1 MCSCSLWFLKTKREE
16 ANALSWE
23 TKKSMDLFDLDL
35 NGKLFRYFFE
45 LQTFLC
51 LEEYND
57 FLQQLEAQGLI
68 EIREARSYK
77 SREPTHNIA
86 ERK

>member
-1 MCSCSLWFLKTKREE
+1 M
-16 ANALSWE
+16 NALSLH
-23 TKKSMDLFDLDL
+23 TKKFIDLFDLNL
-35 NGKLFRYFFE
+35 NGKLFRYFLSFR
-45 LQTFLC
+45 LFLC

>member
-1 MCSCSLWFLKTKREE
+1 M
-16 ANALSWE
+16 NALSLH
-23 TKKSMDLFDLDL
+23 TKKSMDLFDL
-35 NGKLFRYFFE
+35 NGKLFRYFLSFR
-45 LQTFLC
+45 LFLC

-77 SREPTHNIA
+77 SREPTHNVA

>member
-1 MCSCSLWFLKTKREE
+1 M
-16 ANALSWE
+16 NALSLE
-23 TKKSMDLFDLDL
+23 TKKFMDLFDL
-35 NGKLFRYFFE
+35 NSKLFGLFFE
-45 LQTFLC
+45 LGLFLC

-68 EIREARSYK
+68 EIREARSCK
-77 SREPTHNIA
+77 SREPTHNVA